1 MKNFSKAMAS
11 CALCALC
18 TLAGGAAA
26 RGAAGQAPSKKRIP
40 GNAEAAALNS
50 LLTAAQDAIGQGNFE
65 AAAKDYQ
72 DYLAK
77 KPDDATVHYDLG
89 YAYTA
94 MQDSADAKSEYEKAI
109 ALDPKM
115 GVAYQNL
122 GVTLLT
128 SDPASAVAPLEKA
141 TELMPTDAR
150 SKWLLGIAL
159 EGAGKTSEAL
169 EKYEA
174 AAKLDEKDPDIR
186 NSLGFALLKSG
197 RTDDA
202 AAAFQQALALR
213 PTGATEAQSHR
224 GMAETLIAE
233 KKLDAAAAELEI
245 YLEVQPNDADA
256 RVERASALLDLGKDD
271 DALAELDRAASIG
284 PEGMHALKMR
294 SQIYYEKKRYADAVP
309 VLQKAAALDPKDPD
323 IPARLGHV
331 YLEEKDYP
339 DAVIT
344 LTVAERMDPKAND
357 VLSSL
362 AAAQYLNKNYTA
374 ALADFDL
381 LATRETLPP
390 GNWFIRATCYDR
402 LGDASDALENYQKF
416 LELNKDLTSD
426 EYFAATARV
435 RTLER
440 EVRKK

>member
-1 MKNFSKAMAS
+1 MKNFSKAMAW

-18 TLAGGAAA
+18 TLAGGLAA
-26 RGAAGQAPSKKRIP
+26 RGAAGQAPAKKRIP
-40 GNAEAAALNS
+40 GDVEAAALNDI
-50 LLTAAQDAIGQGNFE
+50 LTAAQEAIGEGNFE

-77 KPDDATVHYDLG
+77 RPDDAAVHFDLG

-94 MQDSADAKSEYEKAI
+94 MQDSADAKSEYERAI

-122 GVTLLT
+122 GVTLLA
-128 SDPASAVAPLEKA
+128 SDPVAAVAPLEKA

-159 EGAGKTSEAL
+159 EGTGKMAEAL
-169 EKYEA
+169 VEYEA
-174 AAKLDEKDPDIR
+174 AAKIDGKDADIQ

-202 AAAFQQALALR
+202 AAAFQQALALH
-213 PTGATEAQSHR
+213 PTGASEAQAHR

-233 KKLDAAAAELEI
+233 KKLDAGAAELET
-245 YLEVQPNDADA
+245 YLEAQPNDADA
-256 RVERASALLDLGKDD
+256 HVERASALLDLGKDD
-271 DALAELDRAASIG
+271 DALAELDRAAAIG

-294 SQIYYEKKRYADAVP
+294 SQIYYQKKRYADAVP
-309 VLQKAAALDPKDPD
+309 VLRKAAALDPNDPD

-339 DAVIT
+339 DAVTT

-362 AAAQYLNKNYTA
+362 AAAQYLNKNYAA
-374 ALADFDL
+374 ALADFDQ

-402 LGDASDALENYQKF
+402 LGDKRDALENYQKF
-416 LELNKDLTSD
+416 LELNTDQTSD
-426 EYFAATARV
+426 EYFGATERV
-435 RTLER
+435 RTL
-440 EVRKK
+440 KHDLGKN

>member
-1 MKNFSKAMAS
+1 MKFLSKAMAC

-18 TLAGGAAA
+18 TLAGGLAV
-26 RGAAGQAPSKKRIP
+26 RGAAAQTPAKKRIP
-40 GNAEAAALNS
+40 GDAEAKALND
-50 LLTAAQDAIGQGNFE
+50 LLTAAQEAIGEGDFD

-77 KPDDATVHYDLG
+77 KPDDATVHFDLG

-94 MQDSADAKSEYEKAI
+94 MQDSADAKTEYEKAI

-122 GVTLLT
+122 GLTLLA
-128 SDPASAVAPLEKA
+128 SNPAAAVAPLEKA
-141 TELMPTDAR
+141 AELLPTDAR

-159 EGAGKTSEAL
+159 EGTGKNTEAL
-169 EKYEA
+169 EEYEA

-202 AAAFQQALALR
+202 AAAFQQALALH

-224 GMAETLIAE
+224 GLAETLIAE
-233 KKLDAAAAELEI
+233 KNLDAAAAELET
-245 YLEVQPNDADA
+245 YLEAQPNDADA

-271 DALAELDRAASIG
+271 DALAELDRAAAIG

-294 SQIYYEKKRYADAVP
+294 SQIYYEKKRYADDVP

-331 YLEEKDYP
+331 YLEEKDYA
-339 DAVIT
+339 DAVTT
-344 LTVAERMDPKAND
+344 LTVAQGMDPKAND

-362 AAAQYLNKNYTA
+362 AAAEYLNKNYAA
-374 ALADFDL
+374 ALADYDQ

-402 LGDASDALENYQKF
+402 LGDARNALENYKKF
-416 LELNKDLTSD
+416 LELNTDLTSD
-426 EYFAATARV
+426 EYFQATARV
-435 RTLER
+435 RTLEH
-440 EVRKK
+440 EVGKK